1 MPSLAETQ
9 SGFARALCEAQAP
22 PPAGLSP
29 PPVAGRSRR
38 FDVHRNN
45 RASSLIDALQ
55 ACFPAV
61 RRLVGDDFFRA
72 AARAYV
78 GAEPPRSPVLLHYGG
93 TFAAFL
99 AAFPPAAPVP
109 YLGDVARLE
118 WARQEALH
126 ARDAAPAGI
135 ERLAELAPEEVP
147 RARLGLHPSLG
158 LLRSPWPVVSLWSA
172 SAGGGA
178 DGKVDLRRAEE
189 ALVLR
194 PRLRVLVRALPPGAF
209 EFIRR
214 LRGGATIA
222 RAAGGCAGG
231 APEAFP
237 LSSRLRGLFDAGA
250 VVSVSVPQPEQHPDD
265 QARRRSP
272 P

>member
-9 SGFARALCEAQAP
+9 SGFARALCEVEAP

-29 PPVAGRSRR
+29 PPLAGRSRR

-45 RASSLIDALQ
+45 RASSLIDALR
-55 ACFPAV
+55 ASFPAV
-61 RRLVGDDFFRA
+61 CRLVGDDFFRA

-78 GAEPPRSPVLLHYGG
+78 AAEPPRSPVLLHYGG
-93 TFAAFL
+93 AFGAFL
-99 AAFPPAAPVP
+99 DAFPPAAAVP

-126 ARDAAPAGI
+126 ARDAAPAGV
-135 ERLAELAPEEVP
+135 ERLAELAPEEAP
-147 RARLGLHPSLG
+147 RARLALHPSLG

-172 SAGGGA
+172 SAGEGTDA
-178 DGKVDLRRAEE
+178 EVDLRRAED

-194 PRLRVLVRALPPGAF
+194 PRLRVLVRALPPGGF

-214 LRGGATIA
+214 LWGGATIA
-222 RAAGGCAGG
+222 RAAEGAEG

-237 LSSRLRGLFDAGA
+237 LASRLRGLFDVGA

-265 QARRRSP
+265 PARRRP
-272 P
+272 PP

>member
-9 SGFARALCEAQAP
+9 AGFARALCEAGAP

-38 FDVHRNN
+38 FDLHRNN
-45 RASSLIDALQ
+45 RASSLIDALL
-55 ACFPAV
+55 ASFPAV

-78 GAEPPRSPVLLHYGG
+78 AAEPPRSPVLLRYGG
-93 TFAAFL
+93 TFGAFL
-99 AAFPPAAPVP
+99 DAFPPAAPVP

-126 ARDAAPAGI
+126 ARDAEPVGI
-135 ERLAELAPEEVP
+135 GRLAALAPEEAP
-147 RARLGLHPSLG
+147 RARLALHPSLG
-158 LLRSPWPVVSLWSA
+158 LLRSRWPAVSLWSA
-172 SAGGGA
+172 SAGEGA
-178 DGKVDLRRAEE
+178 QAEVDMRRAED

-194 PRLRVLVRALPPGAF
+194 PRLRVLVRALPPGGF
-209 EFIRR
+209 EFLRR
-214 LRGGATIA
+214 LSGGATIA
-222 RAAGGCAGG
+222 RAAGGVEG

-237 LSSRLRGLFDAGA
+237 LAARLGGLFDVGA
-250 VVSVSVPQPEQHPDD
+250 VVSVSVPQPEEHPDD